1 MKESQVEYL
10 MPSFMLKVH
19 GLNAILSASHAGGET
34 ACSAHTIF
42 IRPPLISRAPLG
54 LALEGLTPK

>member
-1 MKESQVEYL
+1 MKESQVKYL
-10 MPSFMLKVH
+10 MPSFILKVH
-19 GLNAILSASHAGGET
+19 GLNAILSAGHAGGET

-54 LALEGLTPK
+54 LAL